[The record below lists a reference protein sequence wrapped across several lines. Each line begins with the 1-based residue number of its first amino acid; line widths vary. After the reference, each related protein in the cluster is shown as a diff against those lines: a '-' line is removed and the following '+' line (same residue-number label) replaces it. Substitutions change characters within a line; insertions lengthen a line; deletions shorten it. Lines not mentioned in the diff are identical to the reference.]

1 MHSLTFHF
9 LLMINKYRLEYGSN
23 KLLKIIKMVEGVH
36 VLETMSFE
44 LKIKMHAI
52 ITRHHFVY
60 KVVTQINQ
68 HIIKIN
74 N

>member
-1 MHSLTFHF
+1 MHSLTFHL

-23 KLLKIIKMVEGVH
+23 KLLKIIKMVEG